1 MNHPHTF
8 TPGAAQGSAP
18 FRYSRALV
26 SLHWLMF
33 LLFVAV
39 YATIE
44 LRVLF
49 PKGTDTRELMK
60 ALHFMLGLSVMLMVV
75 LRLGAR
81 WFSAKPVP
89 DTTTT
94 LQAWTHR
101 LASAGHLALY
111 ALMIGMPMLGWL
123 YLSAA
128 GKPIPFFGLELPALM
143 SPDKAFSKNIK
154 ELHEAIGT
162 AGYWLIGMHV
172 TAALGHHYLLKDRLL
187 ERMTLTRV
195 ARAS

>member
-1 MNHPHTF
+1 
-8 TPGAAQGSAP
+8 
-18 FRYSRALV
+18 
-26 SLHWLMF
+26 MF

-94 LQAWTHR
+94 LQAWAHR

>member
-1 MNHPHTF
+1 MNHSQTF
-8 TPGAAQGSAP
+8 APRAERGSET

-60 ALHFMLGLSVMLMVV
+60 AMHFMLGISVMLMAVM
-75 LRLGAR
+75 RLGAR
-81 WFSAKPVP
+81 WFSAKPVT
-89 DTTTT
+89 DTKTA
-94 LQAWTHR
+94 LQAWAHR
-101 LASAGHLALY
+101 LASAGHFALY
-111 ALMIGMPMLGWL
+111 ALMIGMPLLGWL

-143 SPDKAFSKNIK
+143 SPDKTFSRDIK

-162 AGYWLIGMHV
+162 VGYWLIGMHV

-187 ERMTLTRV
+187 SRMTLTR
-195 ARAS
+195 AALTN